1 MEHSKTTLSA
11 HVKHFGRHFDQ
22 LTQLD
27 FSIPVYCTQRQRYTF
42 HVNSLKAHQMLAKIT
57 SAGKTD
63 IGKKRENN
71 QDQFLIADLNKS
83 MLVQATSLNLETQ
96 SRLYGIS
103 HGKLFMVADG
113 MGGHQGGNRAA
124 VLAIDLLINQ
134 LLNSMHWF
142 LQMDKPQEE
151 REQGFIAD
159 LKQMLQRAHEA
170 IEQESSEA
178 ISNKGMG
185 TTLTMA
191 YVIWPWMYVVHAGD
205 SRCYLLRHGELEQIT
220 RDHTVSNQLVAQ
232 GGMTQEEAESSRW
245 SNVLYNALG
254 AGARTVDAEVHKVDL
269 QPEDAILLCTDG
281 LYRYIPAKEIK
292 DILLSD
298 LEPAECC
305 RSFIE
310 TSNSRG
316 GADNITAIVARL
328 GKPDDDEPQTRVAA
342 EVTLEQLLG
351 DVTGFHSH
359 DGQSQHFN
367 KQKRRTRPIL
377 KRQIRS

>member
-1 MEHSKTTLSA
+1 
-11 HVKHFGRHFDQ
+11 
-22 LTQLD
+22 
-27 FSIPVYCTQRQRYTF
+27 
-42 HVNSLKAHQMLAKIT
+42 MLAKIT
-57 SAGKTD
+57 SAGRTD

-71 QDQFLIADLNKS
+71 QDQYLIADLNKS

-96 SRLYGIS
+96 SRLYGMS

-113 MGGHQGGNRAA
+113 MGGHQGGNRAS

-170 IEQESSEA
+170 IEKESSEEL
-178 ISNKGMG
+178 SNKGMG

-205 SRCYLLRHGELEQIT
+205 SRCYLLRQEELEQIT

-232 GGMTQEEAESSRW
+232 GGMTKEEAESSRW

-254 AGARTVDAEVHKVDL
+254 AGARTVDAEVHKVAL
-269 QPEDAILLCTDG
+269 QPEDSILLCTDG
-281 LYRYIPAKEIK
+281 LYRYIPDKEIK

-298 LEPAECC
+298 LEPLECC

-310 TSNSRG
+310 LSNFRG

-328 GKPDDDEPQTRVAA
+328 GKPEDDEPKTRVAA
-342 EVTLEQLLG
+342 EVTLERLLG
-351 DVTGFHSH
+351 EVTGFHSRDGRPQNFESQTLH
-359 DGQSQHFN
+359 DTLQLESHD
-367 KQKRRTRPIL
+367 TL
-377 KRQIRS
+377 DAS

>member
-1 MEHSKTTLSA
+1 
-11 HVKHFGRHFDQ
+11 
-22 LTQLD
+22 
-27 FSIPVYCTQRQRYTF
+27 
-42 HVNSLKAHQMLAKIT
+42 MLAKIT
-57 SAGKTD
+57 SAGRTD
-63 IGKKRENN
+63 IGKKRETN

-83 MLVQATSLNLETQ
+83 MLVQSTSLNLETQ
-96 SRLYGIS
+96 SRLYGRS

-170 IEQESSEA
+170 IEQESNEELS
-178 ISNKGMG
+178 SKGMG

-205 SRCYLLRHGELEQIT
+205 SRCYLLREQELEQIT

-232 GGMTQEEAESSRW
+232 GGMTKEEAESSRW

-254 AGARTVDAEVHKVDL
+254 AGARSVDAEVHKVAL
-269 QPEDAILLCTDG
+269 QPADVILLCTDG
-281 LYRYIPAKEIK
+281 LYRYIPDKEIK
-292 DILLSD
+292 DILLRD
-298 LEPAECC
+298 PEPLECC
-305 RSFIE
+305 RTFIE
-310 TSNSRG
+310 ASNLRG

-328 GKPDDDEPQTRVAA
+328 GKPEEGDPKTRVMA
-342 EVTLEQLLG
+342 EVTLERWLG
-351 DVTGFHSH
+351 EVTGFHSR
-359 DGQSQHFN
+359 DERSKDSD
-367 KQKRRTRPIL
+367 KQQMLDTADFGSPDTL
-377 KRQIRS
+377 ELG

>member
-1 MEHSKTTLSA
+1 
-11 HVKHFGRHFDQ
+11 
-22 LTQLD
+22 
-27 FSIPVYCTQRQRYTF
+27 
-42 HVNSLKAHQMLAKIT
+42 MLAKIT
-57 SAGKTD
+57 SAGRTD

-83 MLVQATSLNLETQ
+83 MLVQSTSLNLETQ
-96 SRLYGIS
+96 SRLYGMS

-113 MGGHQGGNRAA
+113 MGGHQAGNRAA

-159 LKQMLQRAHEA
+159 LKRMLQRAHEA
-170 IEQESSEA
+170 IEQESSEEL
-178 ISNKGMG
+178 SNQGMG

-205 SRCYLLRHGELEQIT
+205 SRCYLLRQEELEQIT
-220 RDHTVSNQLVAQ
+220 HDHTVSNQLVAQ
-232 GGMTQEEAESSRW
+232 GGMTQEEAQSSRW

-254 AGARTVDAEVHKVDL
+254 AGARSVDAEVHKVAL
-269 QPEDAILLCTDG
+269 QAEDTILLCTDG
-281 LYRYIPAKEIK
+281 LYRYIPDKEIK

-298 LEPAECC
+298 LEPLECC

-310 TSNSRG
+310 MSNFRG

-328 GKPDDDEPQTRVAA
+328 GKPEQDEPKTRVAA
-342 EVTLEQLLG
+342 EVTLERLLG
-351 DVTGFHSH
+351 EVTGFHSRGERSKNF
-359 DGQSQHFN
+359 D
-367 KQKRRTRPIL
+367 KQPAQDTVDFGSPDTL
-377 KRQIRS
+377 EVG